1 MRANFTGSYRERS
14 RRTEAA
20 MSAGGGKEPGAL
32 KLAGVLAALG
42 MVLWISIPRL
52 TVLILPL
59 AVALPS
65 AWQIRD
71 GRGVPRPRLGLLQ
84 LVLGLFATY
93 LWANALWSEN
103 FGYAVGSAAAIT
115 AFLILWSVGVEA
127 LVNAHPRLLRALG
140 IGLCAGIALGGC
152 YLLIDALGSRVIWS
166 AVRVTAIRL
175 ANPGLPPDIGP
186 YGTTQHYVYPFVLN
200 VGATAFTCGLFPA
213 LLVGS
218 AFVAPARRVWL
229 LLAGVS
235 LGCLVVFSTIH
246 GSSKIAMTLGGAV
259 LLLSR
264 VFPRTTAATLA
275 AAWVA
280 ATLLIVPIT
289 QAAYALGLHE
299 SRYLP
304 DSARGRIIIWKHTGV
319 RVAEAPLGGIG
330 IGSTRVRRRTASA
343 ADMEQVPRTEF
354 FLDTSIH
361 AHNFFLQAW
370 YELGAIG
377 AGFLLV
383 IGLLILA
390 VIRHY
395 PETTQPYLLATFVA
409 VGTLCSSTFSLF
421 ALWFIASI
429 LLTALC
435 ACLGV
440 TIWSS
445 QPMPMPSA
453 RSSVVGG

>member
-1 MRANFTGSYRERS
+1 
-14 RRTEAA
+14 
-20 MSAGGGKEPGAL
+20 MSAGGGREPGAL

-42 MVLWISIPRL
+42 MLLWISIPRL

-65 AWQIRD
+65 AWQMRD
-71 GRGVPRPRLGLLQ
+71 GNGVRLPRLGALH
-84 LVLGLFATY
+84 LVLALFAAY

-103 FGYAVGSAAAIT
+103 TGYAIGSAAAIS
-115 AFLILWSVGVEA
+115 AFLVLWAVGVET
-127 LVNAHPRLLRALG
+127 LVNSHPRLLTALG
-140 IGLCAGIALGGC
+140 AGFCAGVALGGC

-166 AVRVTAIRL
+166 AVRVAAIRM
-175 ANPGLPPDIGP
+175 ANPTLPADIGP

-200 VGATAFTCGLFPA
+200 LGATAFTCGLFPA

-218 AFVAPARRVWL
+218 AFVAPVRRLWL
-229 LLAGVS
+229 VLAGIA

-246 GSSKIAMTLGGAV
+246 GSSKVAIILGAAV

-264 VFPRTTAATLA
+264 SFPRTTTALLA
-275 AAWVA
+275 AGWVA
-280 ATLLIVPIT
+280 ATVLIVPIT

-299 SRYLP
+299 SQYLP
-304 DSARGRIIIWKHTGV
+304 DSARGRIVIWKHTGV
-319 RVAEAPLGGIG
+319 RVAEAPVGGIG
-330 IGSTRVRRRTASA
+330 IGSTRVRRRTVSA
-343 ADMEQVPRTEF
+343 ADMERLPRTKH

-383 IGLLILA
+383 IGLLTLGA
-390 VIRHY
+390 IRHY
-395 PETTQPYLLATFVA
+395 PEATQPYLLATFAA

-421 ALWFIASI
+421 ALWLLASI
-429 LLTALC
+429 MLTALC

-440 TIWSS
+440 ALWSS
-445 QPMPMPSA
+445 RPVPLRSA
-453 RSSVVGG
+453 AGVVEASIHP

>member
-1 MRANFTGSYRERS
+1 
-14 RRTEAA
+14 
-20 MSAGGGKEPGAL
+20 MSAGGGREPGAL

-42 MVLWISIPRL
+42 MLLWISIPRL

-65 AWQIRD
+65 VWQIRD

-84 LVLGLFATY
+84 LVLGLFAAY

-103 FGYAVGSAAAIT
+103 FGYAIGSAAAIT
-115 AFLILWSVGVEA
+115 AFMVLWSVGVEA
-127 LVNAHPRLLRALG
+127 LVKGHRRLLRALG
-140 IGLCAGIALGGC
+140 IGLCAGMVLGGC

-166 AVRVTAIRL
+166 AVRVAAIRL
-175 ANPGLPPDIGP
+175 ANPTLPSDIGP

-200 VGATAFTCGLFPA
+200 LGATAFTCGLFPA
-213 LLVGS
+213 LLVAS
-218 AFVAPARRVWL
+218 AFVAPARRPWL
-229 LLAGVS
+229 VLAGVL
-235 LGCLVVFSTIH
+235 LGYLVVFSTIH
-246 GSSKIAMTLGGAV
+246 GSSKVAMTLGGAV
-259 LLLSR
+259 LLLSHI
-264 VFPRTTAATLA
+264 FPRTTTAVLA

-280 ATLLIVPIT
+280 ATMLVVPIT

-304 DSARGRIIIWKHTGV
+304 DSARGRIVIWKHTGV
-319 RVAEAPLGGIG
+319 RVAEAPVGGIG

-343 ADMEQVPRTEF
+343 ANLERVPRTEYL
-354 FLDTSIH
+354 LDTSIH

-383 IGLLILA
+383 IGLLTLEA
-390 VIRHY
+390 IRQH
-395 PETTQPYLLATFVA
+395 PEATQPYLLATFVA

-421 ALWFIASI
+421 ALWLLASI
-429 LLTALC
+429 MLTALC

-440 TIWSS
+440 AIWSS
-445 QPMPMPSA
+445 RPVPLRNAVSA
-453 RSSVVGG
+453 IYGSTHR